1 MSRSI
6 PPGSAAPEA
15 QWGDQGLRARRK
27 RLVLLVGEVP
37 LSLRA
42 TLDQRGAQLVLAAGV
57 SAAFEVL
64 GAHTFDVVVVEPHTD
79 ACARDFINA
88 IKEPADDHEHTVATL
103 YGAPGQSPFLRG
115 VRVPG
120 LDGLRA
126 LRAKYSYVP
135 FVLLP
140 MQGDPHYAVIV
151 KPPELSELRKGRVLP
166 VETTIMTVSARDFLK
181 GSTALA

>member
-1 MSRSI
+1 MSADV

-15 QWGDQGLRARRK
+15 QWGEQGLRSRRK
-27 RLVLLVGEVP
+27 RLVLLVGDVP

-42 TLDQRGAQLVLAAGV
+42 TLDQRGAQLVLAAGL
-57 SAAFEVL
+57 SEAFVQVAE
-64 GAHTFDVVVVEPHTD
+64 HTFDVVVIEPYTD

-88 IKEPADDHEHTVATL
+88 MKEAADAHEHTVATL

-115 VRVPG
+115 VRVPT
-120 LDGLRA
+120 LEGLRE
-126 LRAKYSYVP
+126 LRAKYAYVP

-140 MQGDPHYAVIV
+140 MTGEQHYAVIV

-166 VETTIMTVSARDFLK
+166 VETTIMTVSAQEFLK
-181 GSTALA
+181 GNTALA

>member
-1 MSRSI
+1 MSRDI

-15 QWGDQGLRARRK
+15 QWGEQGLRSRRK
-27 RLVLLVGEVP
+27 RLVLLVGDVP

-57 SAAFEVL
+57 SDAFEQL
-64 GAHTFDVVVVEPHTD
+64 AAQTFDVVVVEPHTD
-79 ACARDFINA
+79 ACARDFVNA
-88 IKEPADDHEHTVATL
+88 IKEPADAHEHTVATL

-115 VRVPG
+115 VRVPA

-126 LRAKYSYVP
+126 LRATYSYVP

-140 MQGDPHYAVIV
+140 VLGDPHYAVIV

-166 VETTIMTVSARDFLK
+166 VETTIMTVSAQDFLQ
-181 GSTALA
+181 GGPAVA

>member
-1 MSRSI
+1 M
-6 PPGSAAPEA
+6 
-15 QWGDQGLRARRK
+15 
-27 RLVLLVGEVP
+27 LLVGEVP
-37 LSLRA
+37 SSLRS
-42 TLDQRGAQLVLAAGV
+42 TLDQRGAELVLASGV
-57 SAAFEVL
+57 SEAFEL
-64 GAHTFDVVVVEPHTD
+64 LTMQTFDVVVVEPHTD

-115 VRVPG
+115 VRVPD
-120 LDGLRA
+120 LDGLRT
-126 LRAKYSYVP
+126 LRAQYSYVP

-151 KPPELSELRKGRVLP
+151 KPPELSQLRKGKVLP
-166 VETTIMTVSARDFLK
+166 VETTIMTVSAQEFLK

>member
-15 QWGDQGLRARRK
+15 QWGEQGLRARRK

-37 LSLRA
+37 LSLRS

-57 SAAFEVL
+57 SDAFEL
-64 GAHTFDVVVVEPHTD
+64 LAAHTFDVVVVEPHTD

-88 IKEPADDHEHTVATL
+88 LKEPADAHEHTIATL
-103 YGAPGQSPFLRG
+103 YGAPGQSRFLRG
-115 VRVPG
+115 VRAPA
-120 LDGLRA
+120 LERLQA
-126 LRAKYSYVP
+126 LRATYAYVP

-140 MQGDPHYAVIV
+140 VQGDPHYAVIV

-166 VETTIMTVSARDFLK
+166 VETTIMTVSAQEFLK